1 MSDNNVEG
9 AVADTGQAVQQKIN
23 QASDIQDQLVEM
35 IRDKPIVAVLVA
47 VGIGYLLGKIL

>member
-1 MSDNNVEG
+1 MSDHAEG

-23 QASDIQDQLVEM
+23 QASDMQAQLAEM
-35 IRDKPIVAVLVA
+35 IRDKPIAAALIA